1 MAFSTQKDFFH
12 IPFLSES
19 VEYECQPACV
29 KLKSYESSIDYRSW
43 SSNKKKQSKFLSDL
57 ITCQLPSED
66 IRDSSK
72 RTLNTRSGNVV
83 DPTTNRDDSSSPRN
97 ENTFRT
103 HGRTIG
109 ESSQSGVISSS
120 PKDKS
125 SHKKMEHTFDG
136 MAAGDSLLECANI
149 HLADYQKIMNVKS
162 SLEKQLTVS
171 NERLNMAKEENNK
184 IKEILNSKLD
194 SNTNKDFYNKIQ
206 KLIAAGKLTK
216 TEENELLQIHKKIEN
231 ILVANDTVKAENNY
245 VKRLIEKLSA
255 RVTIDQIQT
264 ENETSI
270 DVKYL
275 QNTINKLRKECLL
288 LRNIEEDYHRI
299 KQGQPNYDIADQD
312 VKNIKM
318 IIEERNRLR
327 EKCNSLKDVKKNLD
341 VLKNKNQKLDAIN
354 EEIRSN
360 LTEQSSYIKTMECEM
375 QDMER
380 CYQEQ
385 LQIAC
390 NREQS
395 LRNKLEDLNDEIIH
409 LKCQSQK
416 FEMLQKENACLRN
429 EISKRDREIYE
440 YDCQYRQLMDVVEEL
455 QSLKLQCLQDK
466 NTQTF
471 KNEMD
476 DLAYFTCATLEE
488 ITKELKKRGCTNSLG
503 NLENYDNNMTAGS
516 RDPEVCKTCCE
527 ALQRLQELEDE
538 KERLRNENIQ
548 MKEIIKDGED
558 KMTQMLNKI
567 EHMDRELIKNAD
579 ELRRSSNEMAETKKL
594 VEDIS
599 NIHIKNQQLS
609 NAVDAINS
617 RDDEKII
624 DDLRRQLEDEMTK
637 LKKSQQENISLTKQ
651 AAEKE
656 NELKSLKELNNK
668 LQKDI
673 SILQLDHKS
682 KGTELFAKGNKNEND
697 HDHID
702 HQNITNDTKAIFK
715 NEDYSKNKN
724 NTNLEFIQKDLNT
737 ITNKTLIKY
746 KQISEEEDTFS
757 INEVPQN
764 PQNSLIDIPTAS
776 ENISLDPNTQ
786 GCHEKPK
793 PFPTIISKRR
803 DRTTFDAFVVKSSEK
818 LRSNFTTTGVGFET
832 DVAKILME
840 FMREYNMC
848 SNRSCCC
855 SRSINSKSKFLSICH
870 KLYHNGIKSLAFAE
884 LAYMHRKI
892 YKQAEEIQPGC
903 LLNMTVQERK
913 EEILGILNINLN
925 ATLPYSTKSEIDV
938 KPVEILQKCC
948 SCKQELCCTKSEEML
963 KDKVIELSKEIET
976 TRELL
981 DTMKE
986 AFNGSQEELIDS
998 SEVDNSTYRAIS
1010 PIQKVSTKQLK
1021 KVKPRLLKNANVYRG

>member
-682 KGTELFAKGNKNEND
+682 KGTELFAKG
-697 HDHID
+697 
-702 HQNITNDTKAIFK
+702 
-715 NEDYSKNKN
+715 
-724 NTNLEFIQKDLNT
+724 
-737 ITNKTLIKY
+737 
-746 KQISEEEDTFS
+746 
-757 INEVPQN
+757 
-764 PQNSLIDIPTAS
+764 
-776 ENISLDPNTQ
+776 
-786 GCHEKPK
+786 
-793 PFPTIISKRR
+793 
-803 DRTTFDAFVVKSSEK
+803 
-818 LRSNFTTTGVGFET
+818 FET